1 MTAKKVLNCHTKYDS
16 MLIKEVRRM
25 MYLKDLTCR
34 VNVRLSEEDMTFLKE
49 FAKKNNMSL
58 SNMMRSLLTS
68 YRIHSKEGKHEHNET
83 V

>member
-1 MTAKKVLNCHTKYDS
+1 
-16 MLIKEVRRM
+16 M

-58 SNMMRSLLTS
+58 SNMMRQLLIS

-83 V
+83 I